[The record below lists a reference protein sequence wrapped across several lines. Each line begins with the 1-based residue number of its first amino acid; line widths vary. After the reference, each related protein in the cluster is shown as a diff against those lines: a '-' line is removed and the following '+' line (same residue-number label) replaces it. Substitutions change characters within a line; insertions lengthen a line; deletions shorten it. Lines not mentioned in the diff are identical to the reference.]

1 MNETSKIPNNG
12 SEKFERLEDAQKFT
26 DKLKA
31 AFPENLFDIT
41 FNLAISI
48 DSNGQSI
55 FLSWDTKLL
64 EDQKLLH
71 KLNSLKGVE

>member
-1 MNETSKIPNNG
+1 MNETSKIPNYG
-12 SEKFERLEDAQKFT
+12 SAKFDNLEDAQKFT
-26 DKLKA
+26 DKLKE

-48 DSNGQSI
+48 DHNGQNT
-55 FLSWDTKLL
+55 FLSWDTKMLK
-64 EDQKLLH
+64 DQEHLN